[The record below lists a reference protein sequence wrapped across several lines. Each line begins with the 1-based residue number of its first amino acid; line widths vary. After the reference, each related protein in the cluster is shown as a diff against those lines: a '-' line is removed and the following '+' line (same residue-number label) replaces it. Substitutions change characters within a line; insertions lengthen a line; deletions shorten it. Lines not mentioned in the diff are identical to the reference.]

1 MTEFNRQEFGER
13 LKKFRKDKGLSQE
26 NLARIIN
33 KDATTI
39 GRFESGRLVPD
50 VEQITLICNELE
62 INESDLFNSSNRPIS
77 NKESTNPFGTNTLY
91 AYYYGYFP
99 TSKKYGKCKF
109 KLNII
114 QKTNY
119 CSVEMVDYKTNRV
132 YLTGYLEADS
142 FMAFIKLNNYKP
154 TSQRLECTQIDINIA
169 NGIDRVMR
177 GAWFCTNG
185 KYEPSCRKCFISKKD
200 LEFTDE
206 MLADLKITGN
216 ELEQIHDI
224 NIWYINVENK
234 EDFEE

>member
-234 EDFEE
+234 EDIEE

>member
-132 YLTGYLEADS
+132 YLTRYLEADS

>member
-99 TSKKYGKCKF
+99 TYKKYGKCKF

-114 QKTNY
+114 QRTNY

>member
-1 MTEFNRQEFGER
+1 MAEFNRQEFGER

-26 NLARIIN
+26 NLARVIG

-39 GRFESGRLVPD
+39 GRFESGRLIPD
-50 VEQITLICNELE
+50 AEQITLICNELE
-62 INESDLFNSSNRPIS
+62 INESDLFNSSNKPIS
-77 NKESTNPFGTNTLY
+77 NKESINPFGVNTLF

-114 QKTNY
+114 QKASY
-119 CSVEMVDYKTNRV
+119 CAVEMVDYKTNRV
-132 YLTGYLEADS
+132 YLTGYLETDS

-154 TSQRLECTQIDINIA
+154 TSPRLECTQININIA

-185 KYEPSCRKCFISKKD
+185 KYEPSCRKCFISKED
-200 LEFTDE
+200 LEFTNE
-206 MLADLKITGN
+206 MLTDLKITKN
-216 ELEQIHDI
+216 EFEQMQDI
-224 NIWYINVENK
+224 NIWYINIENK
-234 EDFEE
+234 EDYEE

>member
-154 TSQRLECTQIDINIA
+154 TNQRLECTQIDINIA

>member
-1 MTEFNRQEFGER
+1 MAEFNRQEFGER

-26 NLARIIN
+26 NLARVIG

-39 GRFESGRLVPD
+39 GRFESGRLIPD
-50 VEQITLICNELE
+50 AEQITLMCNELE
-62 INESDLFNSSNRPIS
+62 INESDLFNSSNKPIS
-77 NKESTNPFGTNTLY
+77 NKESINPFGVNTLF

-114 QKTNY
+114 QKTSY
-119 CSVEMVDYKTNRV
+119 CAIELVDYKTNRI

-154 TSQRLECTQIDINIA
+154 ISPRLECTQININIA

-185 KYEPSCRKCFISKKD
+185 KYEPSCRKCFISKQD

-206 MLADLKITGN
+206 MLTDLKITKN
-216 ELEQIHDI
+216 EFEQMQDI
-224 NIWYINVENK
+224 NIWYINIENK
-234 EDFEE
+234 EDYEE

>member
-177 GAWFCTNG
+177 GAGFCTNG

>member
-1 MTEFNRQEFGER
+1 M
-13 LKKFRKDKGLSQE
+13 LFRS
-26 NLARIIN
+26 
-33 KDATTI
+33 
-39 GRFESGRLVPD
+39 
-50 VEQITLICNELE
+50 
-62 INESDLFNSSNRPIS
+62 
-77 NKESTNPFGTNTLY
+77 
-91 AYYYGYFP
+91 
-99 TSKKYGKCKF
+99 
-109 KLNII
+109 
-114 QKTNY
+114 
-119 CSVEMVDYKTNRV
+119 TNRV